1 LILQYL
7 HPLRLH
13 LRHAINTQ
21 RSAHSRS
28 PRTLN
33 VDMSYLLGEPAQ
45 LLRMGAGLCGVDI
58 TRAAHE
64 PRLRSKQEVDWVV
77 ARANGRDMESPFD
90 F

>member
-1 LILQYL
+1 
-7 HPLRLH
+7 
-13 LRHAINTQ
+13 
-21 RSAHSRS
+21 
-28 PRTLN
+28 
-33 VDMSYLLGEPAQ
+33 MSYLLGEPAQ

-64 PRLRSKQEVDWVV
+64 PRLRPKQEVDWVV